1 MEETRA
7 TLIFLQSSPTLPND
21 GIYDYRVISVYA
33 ALDWYKKHTPF
44 CNIGNQA
51 VADALG
57 LVLGE
62 RLEAK
67 WRRLEMNKGDE
78 ALVFRLKLKPESALL
93 RRPRCDVILAHSEI
107 GLLKKVAM

>member
-1 MEETRA
+1 MNKYV
-7 TLIFLQSSPTLPND
+7 LSSPTLPND
-21 GIYDYRVISVYA
+21 GIYDYRVISVYVA
-33 ALDWYKKHTPF
+33 RDWFKKNTPL
-44 CNIGNQA
+44 CNIGNQN

-67 WRRLEMNKGDE
+67 WRWIIMDKGDE